1 MAKEYA
7 SDGIHVGHV
16 VVDGAIGGEKIRKR
30 FPNLADREDRLISIE
45 GIVDGFVF
53 LYRQPRRAWSFEL
66 RCANLARELVI
77 PAPPPSVGLPNPER
91 LWHDVLP
98 ASAGI
103 CFQEDPC
110 PPSRPRPPSSNS
122 ILFRDA
128 FGTPA
133 MREVFSDF
141 SLISRYAEVEIALAK
156 AEARCGVIPAQAA
169 DEIAK
174 RTDVSTLDFDLLR
187 QETDIVGYPILPLV
201 HQMVKQCGDAGR
213 YVHWGAT
220 TQDIMDTAVILQV
233 RAGLEIIED
242 DIAALR
248 GILAGLSKRYRDTPM
263 AGRTHL
269 QQALPVTFGYKT
281 AIWLAMFDRHAE
293 RLAQLKPRVLVGQ
306 FAGAAGTLASL
317 GDKGFEVQKA
327 LCDELGLG
335 VPVSTW
341 HVARDGLAEA
351 INFLALVTG
360 SLGKIALDIM
370 MMASTEFGEVYEPF
384 VKGRGASSTMPQ
396 KRNPISS
403 ELMLAAAKGVRQ
415 HAGLMLD
422 AMVQDFER
430 ATGPW
435 HAEWMAIP
443 ESFVLTAGSLHQAR
457 FALGGLIVDEK
468 KMAEN
473 LDISR
478 GLIVAEAVMMGL
490 APDLGRQEAHDVV
503 YDACRVANEKGMT
516 LADALSADPRVSARI
531 DRATIDRLTSP
542 RNYLGLAPE
551 MVDRVLASS
560 KR

>member
-1 MAKEYA
+1 M
-7 SDGIHVGHV
+7 
-16 VVDGAIGGEKIRKR
+16 
-30 FPNLADREDRLISIE
+30 
-45 GIVDGFVF
+45 
-53 LYRQPRRAWSFEL
+53 
-66 RCANLARELVI
+66 
-77 PAPPPSVGLPNPER
+77 PA
-91 LWHDVLP
+91 
-98 ASAGI
+98 
-103 CFQEDPC
+103 F
-110 PPSRPRPPSSNS
+110 PSSTTVFDS

-128 FGTPA
+128 FGTPGI
-133 MREVFSDF
+133 REVFSDLR
-141 SLISRYAEVEIALAK
+141 LISRYAEVEIALAK
-156 AEARCGVIPAQAA
+156 AEARCGVIPTQAA
-169 DEIAK
+169 EEIAK
-174 RTDVSTLDFDLLR
+174 LTNVAAFDFELLR
-187 QETDIVGYPILPLV
+187 SETDNVGYPILPVV
-201 HQMVKQCGDAGR
+201 HQIAKQCGEAGR

-233 RAGLEIIED
+233 RDGLKIIED

-248 GILAGLSKRYRDTPM
+248 SILADLSKRHRDTPM

-281 AIWLAMFDRHAE
+281 AIYLAMFDRHAE

-327 LCDELGLG
+327 LCEELGLG

-341 HVARDGLAEA
+341 HVARDALAETV
-351 INFLALVTG
+351 NFLALVTG

-370 MMASTEFGEVYEPF
+370 IMASTEFAELYEPF

-443 ESFVLTAGSLHQAR
+443 ESFVLAAGALHQAR
-457 FALGGLIVDEK
+457 FALGGLIVDES

-473 LDISR
+473 LDVSH

-490 APDLGRQEAHDVV
+490 APQIGRQAAHDVV
-503 YDACRVANEKGMT
+503 YDACRIANEKDMS
-516 LADALSADPRVSARI
+516 LADALSADPRVSSRI

-542 RNYLGLAPE
+542 KNYLGLAPD

>member
-1 MAKEYA
+1 M
-7 SDGIHVGHV
+7 
-16 VVDGAIGGEKIRKR
+16 
-30 FPNLADREDRLISIE
+30 
-45 GIVDGFVF
+45 
-53 LYRQPRRAWSFEL
+53 
-66 RCANLARELVI
+66 
-77 PAPPPSVGLPNPER
+77 PACPTSTT
-91 LWHDVLP
+91 VL
-98 ASAGI
+98 
-103 CFQEDPC
+103 D
-110 PPSRPRPPSSNS
+110 S

-133 MREVFSDF
+133 MRQVFSDL
-141 SLISRYAEVEIALAK
+141 SLISRYAEVEVALAK
-156 AEARCGVIPAQAA
+156 AEARCGVIPAEAA
-169 DEIAK
+169 LEIAA
-174 RTDVSTLDFDLLR
+174 RTDVSALDFELLR
-187 QETDIVGYPILPLV
+187 RDTDVVGYPILPLV

-220 TQDIMDTAVILQV
+220 TQDIMDTAVVLQV
-233 RAGLEIIED
+233 RAGLEIIEN
-242 DIAALR
+242 DIAELC
-248 GILAGLSKRYRDTPM
+248 GILAGLSRRYRDTPM

-281 AIWLAMFDRHAE
+281 AIYLAMFDRHAE

-306 FAGAAGTLASL
+306 FAGAAGTLAAL
-317 GDKGFEVQKA
+317 GDKGFEVQQA
-327 LCDELGLG
+327 LCEELGLG

-341 HVARDGLAEA
+341 HVARDGLAEVM
-351 INFLALVTG
+351 NFFGLVTG
-360 SLGKIALDIM
+360 SLGKIAIDIM
-370 MMASTEFGEVYEPF
+370 MMASTEFGELYEPF

-422 AMVQDFER
+422 ATVQDFER

-443 ESFVLTAGSLHQAR
+443 ESFVLTAGSLHQAK

-468 KMAEN
+468 KMADN

-490 APDLGRQEAHDVV
+490 APAIGRQEAHDVV
-503 YDACRVANEKGMT
+503 YDACRVANDKGMT
-516 LADALSADPRVSARI
+516 LADALSADHRVSTRI
-531 DRATIDRLTSP
+531 DRATIDRLTAP
-542 RNYLGLAPE
+542 KNYLGLAPQ
-551 MVDRVLASS
+551 MVDRVLAAS